1 MVADDNDREALQDI
15 INNVRLSEGYLTL
28 ARDVEVM
35 EPKSPEDIYKVL
47 SMLNRKNLFP
57 RIFNHF
63 INHFNFFFRFC
74 NPPPSIWCTFYIKCL
89 PAFSF

>member
-63 INHFNFFFRFC
+63 INHFNFFF
-74 NPPPSIWCTFYIKCL
+74 SIL
-89 PAFSF
+89 